1 MTDTWARHLE
11 EFQELATP
19 LLQDADGL
27 AALLVAAAG
36 AMGCAALAPPLVR
49 RGPDGRG
56 ALLLANESLDPETR
70 LAVMN
75 CLRTLGQPV
84 QLTLVRK
91 QIQHTDPAV
100 LKDRERDR

>member
-49 RGPDGRG
+49 RGPDGLG
-56 ALLLANESLDPETR
+56 AVLLANEAHLVLHAS
-70 LAVMN
+70 AAGGW
-75 CLRTLGQPV
+75 CL
-84 QLTLVRK
+84 LTLVG
-91 QIQHTDPAV
+91 
-100 LKDRERDR
+100 RDEDGVRRARDVIARRLAGANGR